1 MFSKGDNYRDF
12 LFVKLKDSSP
22 KMVSTLKGKNL
33 LQQKQILFFKRSP
46 LMMWKAQLKIK
57 ELLPLKV
64 YPFTLNT
71 AGPRSAIG
79 RAPDS

>member
-12 LFVKLKDSSP
+12 LFVNLDDSSA
-22 KMVSTLKGKNL
+22 KMVTGKNL